1 MIKRHI
7 ILTIVGTIIFT
18 TNSVHAESNEI
29 KSKINPGNIFYF
41 ADRGLENIK
50 LKFINDEQK
59 RLDYLSSLALERWS
73 EVESA
78 KSTNK
83 IELINIAQDGYETAI
98 TEILNI
104 VEDTNEAQIYEV
116 LNKTEDI
123 LVQDLEQ
130 STLEQAPKEE
140 VTTEEI
146 NKEEIVTE
154 TTTEENTQDLD
165 IENKEI
171 AKLIFGQEISEDLL
185 NKISSLN
192 LMEITTIKS
201 FADQSGKSVEEVY
214 NIFIENEKGI
224 GITANKL
231 NIGIKDGMENL
242 KEDYKKSKETEK
254 EYKKSQK
261 ENKSKNKNKEKKEKE
276 KKEKNNKNKNKN
288 KD

>member
-41 ADRGLENIK
+41 VDRGLENIK

-59 RLDYLSSLALERWS
+59 RLEYLSSLALERWS

-83 IELINIAQDGYETAI
+83 IELINIAQDGYETTI

-104 VEDTNEAQIYEV
+104 VEDTSEAQIYEV

-130 STLEQAPKEE
+130 STIEQAPKEE
-140 VTTEEI
+140 VATTNTEDI
-146 NKEEIVTE
+146 N
-154 TTTEENTQDLD
+154 TEENTQNLD

-171 AKLIFGQEISEDLL
+171 VKLVFGQEISEDLL
-185 NKISSLN
+185 NKI
-192 LMEITTIKS
+192 
-201 FADQSGKSVEEVY
+201 
-214 NIFIENEKGI
+214 
-224 GITANKL
+224 
-231 NIGIKDGMENL
+231 
-242 KEDYKKSKETEK
+242 
-254 EYKKSQK
+254 
-261 ENKSKNKNKEKKEKE
+261 
-276 KKEKNNKNKNKN
+276 
-288 KD
+288 